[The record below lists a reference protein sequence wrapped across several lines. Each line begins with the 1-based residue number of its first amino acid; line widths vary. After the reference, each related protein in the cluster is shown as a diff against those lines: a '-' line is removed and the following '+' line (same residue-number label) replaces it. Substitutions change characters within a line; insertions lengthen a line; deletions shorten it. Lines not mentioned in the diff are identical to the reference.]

1 MGEVA
6 RIEERRNAS
15 VMPVESGPTTFEDFF
30 HAEKDRLLRLMR
42 VITGSRAEAEDIT
55 QEAFLRLFERWGTV
69 AKMDNPAGYLHRAAM
84 NQFRST
90 YRRASVTLRRAIAI
104 GPARD
109 VFADVDDRDLA
120 LRTLGSLPPRQRAAL
135 VLTEA
140 LGYSG
145 EEAGRLLGI
154 KATTVWALTHQARA
168 ALATMEDPDE

>member
-15 VMPVESGPTTFEDFF
+15 VVQGESGPATFEDFF
-30 HAEKDRLLRLMR
+30 HAEKDRLIRVMR
-42 VITGSRAEAEDIT
+42 VITGSRSEAEDIT
-55 QEAFLRLFERWGTV
+55 QEAFLRVFERWETV
-69 AKMDNPAGYLHRAAM
+69 AKMDNPEGYLHRVAM
-84 NQFRST
+84 NQFRSR
-90 YRRASVTLRRAIAI
+90 YRRAAVGLRRAVAI
-104 GPARD
+104 GPPRD
-109 VFADVDDRDLA
+109 VFAEVDDRDLA
-120 LRTLGSLPPRQRAAL
+120 LRKLGSLSPRQRAAL

-168 ALATMEDPDE
+168 ALATMEDPDG